1 MHKMAIN
8 DCDGGSDERD
18 YDEDGNDD
26 WPADGTAGEMNGE
39 WQHSFVVWNVTHGA
53 LRQQTIRSTPTDTR
67 LSPLLSLLSS

>member
-26 WPADGTAGEMNGE
+26 
-39 WQHSFVVWNVTHGA
+39 
-53 LRQQTIRSTPTDTR
+53 
-67 LSPLLSLLSS
+67 